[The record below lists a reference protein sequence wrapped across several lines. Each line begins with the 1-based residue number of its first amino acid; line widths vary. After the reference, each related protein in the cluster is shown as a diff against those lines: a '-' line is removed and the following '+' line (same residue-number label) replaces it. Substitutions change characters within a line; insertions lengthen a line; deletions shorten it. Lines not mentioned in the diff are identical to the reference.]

1 MSTVA
6 GSSSL
11 EDQMKNLQ
19 RHFGAIVSTIKDLKS
34 KVEDLNR
41 KFKEHETM
49 EVQEIIKTQRV
60 IDEIVVA
67 NSDAI
72 MTMKSEIFNR
82 KGGKQSGEGDNMNAK
97 IANQHDEMVE
107 KQAVFDNS
115 IKNNS
120 ESIKV
125 LDEEIK
131 RITIEKIKRD
141 DSKRE
146 VDAAIK
152 QLSSEII
159 KLQRV
164 EREDKSG
171 KEAQTHGD
179 KAMSIKCRYFNSG
192 YCKYRQKCKFSHP
205 NNICAEIN
213 CEKENCPKR
222 HPKACKY
229 QKGANGCWRG
239 NSCDYAH
246 DTLVAG
252 DANGVKF
259 GCISCKHEWKE
270 TQFVVKHTINNME
283 VYFCLNCDDWVKSKE
298 RVFDQGWSLFDQDGN
313 LNHFV

>member
-1 MSTVA
+1 MSTVP

-34 KVEDLNR
+34 KVEDLNG

-72 MTMKSEIFNR
+72 QNIKSEILSI
-82 KGGKQSGEGDNMNAK
+82 KGGKKVGEVNNMNEK
-97 IANQHDEMVE
+97 VVNRHDEMAE
-107 KQAVFDNS
+107 KQVMIDNT
-115 IKNNS
+115 IKKNS
-120 ESIKV
+120 ESIKAI
-125 LDEEIK
+125 DEEIK
-131 RITIEKIKRD
+131 RIAIEKIKRD
-141 DSKRE
+141 TSEKE

-152 QLSSEII
+152 QLNSEIF

-164 EREDKSG
+164 EREDKS
-171 KEAQTHGD
+171 KEEAQTDSD
-179 KAMSIKCRYFNSG
+179 KAKGIKCRYFNSG
-192 YCKYRQKCKFSHP
+192 YCKYKQKCKFAHP
-205 NNICAEIN
+205 NNICKDIS
-213 CEKENCPKR
+213 CEKDKCPKR

-229 QKGANGCWRG
+229 QKEATGCWRG
-239 NSCDYAH
+239 NSCDFAH
-246 DTLVAG
+246 DTLVCG
-252 DANGVKF
+252 DAKGVKF
-259 GCISCKHEWKE
+259 GCVSCKHEWKE
-270 TQFVVKHTINNME
+270 TKFVVKHTIDNME